1 MQSYLSYIKGCLRHA
16 CIVTVGQALRT
27 MVRVAVQRLD
37 ARQWA
42 AIQSEGLVS
51 RGRGF
56 QDITIFRRKRRGGGV
71 GSFLGNILKTY
82 GPKILP
88 FLRNYILP
96 TAKSMGKDVLNDV
109 VKGKTTLKR
118 SLKRRG
124 LESVGKIATEVAS
137 RGGGG
142 KRVRRRTARQR
153 RGCHPRLSGSV
164 RKARGGGRRGGRVH
178 KKPGGRGRRKTL
190 AKKRVKK
197 RKRVPKPQGIKDIF
211 SI

>member
-1 MQSYLSYIKGCLRHA
+1 
-16 CIVTVGQALRT
+16 

-142 KRVRRRTARQR
+142 KRVRRKRKTARNVVR
-153 RGCHPRLSGSV
+153 RGCHPRLRGSV
-164 RKARGGGRRGGRVH
+164 PKARGGGRRGGRI
-178 KKPGGRGRRKTL
+178 KPGGRGRRKTL

>member
-1 MQSYLSYIKGCLRHA
+1 
-16 CIVTVGQALRT
+16 
-27 MVRVAVQRLD
+27 MVRVAVQQLD

-153 RGCHPRLSGSV
+153 RGCHSRRDLP
-164 RKARGGGRRGGRVH
+164 KARGGGRRGGRI
-178 KKPGGRGRRKTL
+178 KPGGRGRRKTL